1 MNDEAYLLK
10 KHSLT
15 LSDYEDQISKIEYTS
30 IYEPFKQIKDEFGVE
45 KSHFPAINIVFYRA
59 IFESG
64 IVLQPMSLVDKYFDY
79 YKNDIS
85 VFNDY
90 VYYINQKFLYSAVV
104 GRILRT
110 YPSLI
115 RDFDFFLRLK
125 ESQCF
130 DQVIYSCK
138 MDIQGKDI
146 IVRTGGKEFTISL
159 FVDTARSNLFKKLKN
174 TLRHHYGPNEIRVP
188 LQLRKAVKCGDF
200 FLYDNSYI
208 EKIKKQI
215 DSFDGN

>member
-1 MNDEAYLLK
+1 MSNKIVDIRFMNDEAYLLK

-45 KSHFPAINIVFYRA
+45 KFHFPAINIYRA

-64 IVLQPMSLVDKYFDY
+64 IVLQTMSLVDKYFDY

-110 YPSLI
+110 YPS
-115 RDFDFFLRLK
+115 
-125 ESQCF
+125 
-130 DQVIYSCK
+130 
-138 MDIQGKDI
+138 
-146 IVRTGGKEFTISL
+146 
-159 FVDTARSNLFKKLKN
+159 
-174 TLRHHYGPNEIRVP
+174 
-188 LQLRKAVKCGDF
+188 
-200 FLYDNSYI
+200 
-208 EKIKKQI
+208 
-215 DSFDGN
+215 